1 MGTAILPHRMAR
13 HFGQRLLGLL
23 FLVGVLQASSPA
35 FDLHWGTRSNRVDA
49 RIHGIPLSRVLP
61 RLARQTGWEIRV
73 ESGMDRSVLTD
84 FTNLPPRDALRQIL
98 GELSFVLVPEKS
110 KPSRLLVYQS
120 SADAADLVVNPAD
133 DDYSIEPGPIPTELI
148 VRIKPGSKLQIEE
161 LARKWNAQ
169 VVSRLDALGAY
180 RLRFPTAEAAETALT
195 ALKQR
200 DDITGVEHNQLLP
213 APNDAGKPLANAT
226 ANFSLKPKVVG
237 ATDMIVVAVIDTRVQ
252 TLPQKYEEFILG
264 RRAVAEGA
272 PTGDGTPTHGTV
284 MAENILQGVALA
296 DQSGQGSPVRLL
308 AVDIYGKDPLA
319 TTWSV
324 AMGLYDA
331 SAHGATYF
339 SLSLGGKQDSP
350 MLDSVIASIK
360 AQGGVVLAAA
370 GNDGGTDAIYPAA
383 SGALGVTAVDRQGQ
397 PASYANTGSHA
408 VLAGPSVT
416 YADFNGT
423 VWQATGTSGATAIV
437 AGLAAGHAAANNL
450 TPAQTTRWLM
460 QNVAFRP

>member
-1 MGTAILPHRMAR
+1 MTSRI
-13 HFGQRLLGLL
+13 GQRLVGLL
-23 FLVGVLQASSPA
+23 FLVGLLQASSPG
-35 FDLHWGTRSNRVDA
+35 FELRWGSPSNRVDA
-49 RIHGIPLSRVLP
+49 RIPGLPLSKVLP
-61 RLARQTGWEIRV
+61 RLARQTGWEIRI
-73 ESGMDRSVLTD
+73 ESGVDHRVLTD

-98 GELSFVLVPEKS
+98 GELSFILIPEKA

-133 DDYSIEPGPIPTELI
+133 DEYTIEPGPIPTELI
-148 VRIKPGSKLQIEE
+148 VRVKPGSKLQIEE
-161 LARKWNAQ
+161 LARKWGAQ
-169 VVSRLDALGAY
+169 VVGRLDALGAY
-180 RLRFPTAEAAETALT
+180 RLRFPTAEAAEAALV

-200 DDITGVEHNQLLP
+200 DDITGVEHNQFLP
-213 APNDAGKPLANAT
+213 APNDAGAPLANAT
-226 ANFSLKPKVVG
+226 ANFTLKPKVVG

-284 MAENILQGVALA
+284 MAENILQGVAAA

-308 AVDIYGKDPLA
+308 SEDIYGKDPLA

-331 SAHGATYF
+331 AAHGATYF

-350 MLDSVIASIK
+350 MLSSVIASIK
-360 AQGGVVLAAA
+360 AQGGVVFAAA

-383 SGALGVTAVDRQGQ
+383 SGALGVTAVNGQGQ
-397 PASYANTGSHA
+397 PASYANTGPHA

-437 AGLAAGHAAANNL
+437 TGLAAGHAAANNL
-450 TPAQTTRWLM
+450 NPSQTAGWLM
-460 QNVAFRP
+460 QTVGFRH